1 MAVGTDGKV
10 SPSMV
15 ALPEVVTER
24 LCKAD
29 GCINASV
36 VLEGLTPEDICEA
49 VEGVRVSLTPTERC
63 AARSKRSYNRLPG
76 TIRTMINGKTPDTVS
91 PIAPSTT
98 TTSSPT
104 SSTIRARAVACGH
117 ATA

>member
-1 MAVGTDGKV
+1 MAAGTDGKV

-36 VLEGLTPEDICEA
+36 VLEGLTPEDVCEV
-49 VEGVRVSLTPTERC
+49 VEGVR
-63 AARSKRSYNRLPG
+63 
-76 TIRTMINGKTPDTVS
+76 
-91 PIAPSTT
+91 
-98 TTSSPT
+98 
-104 SSTIRARAVACGH
+104 GH
-117 ATA
+117 AMRSVAPLVRSDPTTACRGRSAP